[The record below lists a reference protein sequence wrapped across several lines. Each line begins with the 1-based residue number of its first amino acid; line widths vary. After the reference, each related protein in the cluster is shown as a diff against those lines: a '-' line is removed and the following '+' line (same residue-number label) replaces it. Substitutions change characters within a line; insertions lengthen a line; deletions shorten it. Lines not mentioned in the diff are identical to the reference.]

1 LPTLSAE
8 LVRSVLDSA
17 PDAMVIIDEAG
28 TILYGNRQLATL
40 FGHTGAELVGRSI
53 EELIPGRFRQR
64 HAGHRQ
70 RFSESR
76 RLRPMGMGLDLFA
89 LRKDG
94 TEFPVEISLS
104 PIGDG
109 DAMLVAA
116 AIRDVTDRKR
126 TERDLRNAHAAA
138 DRANHAKSRFLKT
151 ASHDLR
157 QPLQTLGLLNG
168 ALRRLVGD
176 ADALEAIG
184 QQEQAIGAMS
194 RLLNALLDVSK
205 LESGSVRPQLA
216 DFSVGAL
223 LEALRGEFSAAAA
236 AKGLEL
242 IVEPSPLGAHSDVG
256 LVGQVLRNLLSNA
269 IKYTSRGSVR
279 LRARRGGE
287 FVRIDVID
295 SGIGIAADQIDHI
308 YDEFYQ
314 VGVPA
319 NCSRDGYGL
328 GLSIVEHIARLL
340 DLRVDVESAPGSG
353 STFSVTLP
361 ESATA
366 SAPRQHSRV
375 QARAGEDTGGRAVLL
390 IEDEPGVRNAT
401 RMLLKV
407 SGYRVAAVA
416 GIREA
421 LAVVEDAGPKPE
433 LVVTDYH
440 LGSGE
445 TGVEAIIAL
454 RGLLGPRLKAIL
466 VTGDTSLTVGD
477 LPRDELLRVARKP
490 IDADELLA
498 AITELLAAP

>member
-1 LPTLSAE
+1 VPTLSAE

-28 TILYGNRQLATL
+28 SILYGNRQLVAL
-40 FGHTGAELVGRSI
+40 FGYEGADLAGRSI
-53 EELIPGRFRQR
+53 EALIPERFRHR
-64 HAGHRQ
+64 HAGHR
-70 RFSESR
+70 RHFAESG

-104 PIGDG
+104 PIRDG
-109 DAMLVAA
+109 EATLVAA

-126 TERDLRNAHAAA
+126 AERELKAAHAAA

-168 ALRRLVGD
+168 ALRRLVTD
-176 ADALEAIG
+176 ADALEAVE
-184 QQEQAIGAMS
+184 QQEQAVDAMS

-205 LESGSVRPQLA
+205 LESGSVLPQLA
-216 DFSVGAL
+216 DFSVAAL
-223 LEALRGEFSAAAA
+223 LEALRGEFAAAAA

-242 IVEPSPLGAHSDVG
+242 SADPAPFGAYSDVE
-256 LVGQVLRNLLSNA
+256 LLGQVMRNLLSNA
-269 IKYTSRGSVR
+269 VKYTSHGSVR
-279 LRARRGGE
+279 LRAQREGE
-287 FVRIDVID
+287 LVRIDVID

-314 VGVPA
+314 VGVTA
-319 NCSRDGYGL
+319 NSSRDGYGL

-340 DLRVDVESAPGSG
+340 DLRVDVESVPGKG

-361 ESATA
+361 ASATT
-366 SAPRQHSRV
+366 PVRRPY
-375 QARAGEDTGGRAVLL
+375 ARAQPRSAVSAAARQLLL

-407 SGYRVAAVA
+407 AGYRVSAAA
-416 GIREA
+416 GIGEA
-421 LAVVEDAGPKPE
+421 LAAVDTGPKPE

-440 LGSGE
+440 LGNGE
-445 TGVEAIIAL
+445 TGAQAITTL
-454 RGLLGPRLKAIL
+454 RERLGPQLKAIL
-466 VTGDTSLTVGD
+466 VTGDTSLALAD
-477 LPRDELLRVARKP
+477 LPRDRLLRTASKP
-490 IDADELLA
+490 IDAEELLA
-498 AITELLAAP
+498 AVQELLAAT